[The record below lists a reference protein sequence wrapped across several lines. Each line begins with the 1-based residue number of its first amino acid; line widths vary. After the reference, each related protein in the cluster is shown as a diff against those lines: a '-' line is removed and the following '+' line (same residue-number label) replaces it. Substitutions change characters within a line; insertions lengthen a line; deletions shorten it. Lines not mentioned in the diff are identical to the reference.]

1 MRAHDA
7 VRGSGRWTG
16 RARPLALAAPVIES
30 RWVTE
35 IREIE
40 HGGHLGLELVDA
52 GVRMVALTSMGPRI
66 AWFALAGRDNLLY
79 WDAAGEH
86 VRGAWRLYGGHRLW
100 VTRPLADESE
110 EIYDPDNAPCRVE
123 RMPGGVR
130 ITSPPSALALEK
142 TLSITVRDGRWEVEH
157 RLRNTGTLLWS
168 GGAWALTCTAPSER
182 TVYRIPLGGG
192 PPGWDVT
199 TIVIPTRWG
208 GGHTSRLDD
217 PQITMTANA
226 MEIRARDDEAKRMVL
241 APQGRLEMH
250 DPERGVLVKQTA
262 FDPDATYPLGT
273 NLAVYVGPRRFMVEL
288 ETMSPLRTLP
298 PGATLSHVE
307 TWTAAAS
314 A

>member
-1 MRAHDA
+1 MVD
-7 VRGSGRWTG
+7 
-16 RARPLALAAPVIES
+16 
-30 RWVTE
+30 

-40 HGGHLGLELVDA
+40 HEGHRGVELLDGLGA
-52 GVRMVALTSMGPRI
+52 RMVVLSSIGPRI
-66 AWFALAGRDNLLY
+66 AWFGRAERDNLLY

-86 VRGAWRLYGGHRLW
+86 RRGAWRLYGGHRLW

-110 EIYDPDNAPCRVE
+110 EIYDPDNAPSRVE
-123 RMPGGVR
+123 ELEDGVR
-130 ITSPPSALALEK
+130 ITSPPSALALER
-142 TLSITVRDGRWEVEH
+142 TLTIRAQGGAWTVEH
-157 RLRNTGTLLWS
+157 RLRNVGDLLWS
-168 GGAWALTCTAPSER
+168 GGAWALTCTRPSED

-217 PQITMTANA
+217 PQITMTADA

-241 APQGRLEMH
+241 APRGRLEMR
-250 DPERGVLVKQTA
+250 DPARGVFCKHA
-262 FDPDATYPLGT
+262 AYEPDGAYPLGT

-298 PGATLSHVE
+298 PGA
-307 TWTAAAS
+307 
-314 A
+314 